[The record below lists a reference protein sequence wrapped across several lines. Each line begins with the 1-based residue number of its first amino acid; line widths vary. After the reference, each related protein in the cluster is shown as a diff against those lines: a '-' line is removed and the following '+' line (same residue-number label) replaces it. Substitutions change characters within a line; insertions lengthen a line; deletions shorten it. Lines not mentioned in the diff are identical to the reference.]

1 MAMSGGGDATGHLL
15 NTDEVRRRRAIGP
28 HHHKDE
34 VRSRATGPHHHGDEV
49 RREELQGHVAMGKQ
63 GLECSL
69 FSGSSSYVHQEE
81 NAANEIK

>member
-28 HHHKDE
+28 HHH
-34 VRSRATGPHHHGDEV
+34 GDEV
-49 RREELQGHVAMGKQ
+49 RRVELLVHVAMGKQ

-69 FSGSSSYVHQEE
+69 FSGSSCNQI
-81 NAANEIK
+81 N